1 MTKDKKKNDRFR
13 LLSNCW
19 FMLRIAFS
27 VNKMLFFVKLP
38 LIILTTFYPFLSAYF
53 FKNILNEITTSG
65 DWNRVLWNVIVMAS
79 VILFAELLIGLF
91 SLADNKLTEKTVH
104 LMKLTLGTAI
114 MKIPYAEL
122 EKPEIR
128 DLIALAQNGNTF
140 LQIINNVTLLVSGVV
155 KTVGLFSLIVTVQPF
170 ILMVVILIF
179 ILQIVVEK
187 RNQPLWTKWRS
198 LLAPIRRKGDYY
210 AGTMKDL
217 AFGKEI
223 RVNNLQEYIKD
234 KYENQEMDEYIP
246 TNMKRLRNIQNR
258 YFPSN
263 FSVMLQEGIAYLF
276 LAYEVVFRNM
286 LIGDFTF
293 YLSIVSGFSE
303 GIRAVKGSYWLLG
316 RNGAFANEF
325 RYCIELSGQEH
336 GDGSGQAVI
345 EKGDITI
352 EFINVSFK
360 YPNTERMILKNI
372 SFTLLPGETLSIVGL
387 NGAGKTTLVK
397 LLCRLYEPTSGEI
410 RINHV
415 PIKDINF
422 CEYAKLIG
430 AVFQDFKLFSFS
442 VRENIVME
450 NTENMDRL
458 RRCIDKSGLKSK
470 VASLPQGLDT
480 MVYKE
485 FDENGIEFSGG
496 ENQKLAI
503 ARALYKDAAV
513 IILDEPT
520 AALDP
525 IAEYEI
531 YRHFQELTEGKLAI
545 YISHRLSSTRFTDKI
560 AVLSDGRLVEYGK
573 HAELMEIDNGIYKS
587 MFEMQA
593 HNYIA

>member
-1 MTKDKKKNDRFR
+1 MTKDKEKNNRFR

-79 VILFAELLIGLF
+79 VILFAELLIGFF

-234 KYENQEMDEYIP
+234 KFSIRGSFPKYADRRFYFLFIHCQRLFRGHQSS
-246 TNMKRLRNIQNR
+246 KRL
-258 YFPSN
+258 
-263 FSVMLQEGIAYLF
+263 L
-276 LAYEVVFRNM
+276 LA
-286 LIGDFTF
+286 
-293 YLSIVSGFSE
+293 
-303 GIRAVKGSYWLLG
+303 
-316 RNGAFANEF
+316 
-325 RYCIELSGQEH
+325 
-336 GDGSGQAVI
+336 
-345 EKGDITI
+345 
-352 EFINVSFK
+352 
-360 YPNTERMILKNI
+360 
-372 SFTLLPGETLSIVGL
+372 
-387 NGAGKTTLVK
+387 AGKK
-397 LLCRLYEPTSGEI
+397 
-410 RINHV
+410 
-415 PIKDINF
+415 
-422 CEYAKLIG
+422 
-430 AVFQDFKLFSFS
+430 
-442 VRENIVME
+442 
-450 NTENMDRL
+450 
-458 RRCIDKSGLKSK
+458 RCVCK
-470 VASLPQGLDT
+470 
-480 MVYKE
+480 
-485 FDENGIEFSGG
+485 
-496 ENQKLAI
+496 
-503 ARALYKDAAV
+503 
-513 IILDEPT
+513 
-520 AALDP
+520 
-525 IAEYEI
+525 
-531 YRHFQELTEGKLAI
+531 
-545 YISHRLSSTRFTDKI
+545 
-560 AVLSDGRLVEYGK
+560 
-573 HAELMEIDNGIYKS
+573 
-587 MFEMQA
+587 
-593 HNYIA
+593 